1 MLDKKQAEEILRA
14 LSVLPT
20 DKVAEAQDFILFLQ
34 ARYGHGQSV
43 DESDAW
49 TEADLREL
57 TAASLN
63 YANGSL
69 PE

>member
-1 MLDKKQAEEILRA
+1 MLDKKHAEEISRA

-34 ARYGHGQSV
+34 ARYGHGQSI

>member
-14 LSVLPT
+14 LSVLPP
-20 DKVAEAQDFILFLQ
+20 DKVAEAQDFILFLR
-34 ARYGHGQSV
+34 ARYGQKPPL

-49 TEADLREL
+49 SDEDLRDV
-57 TAASLN
+57 TAAAAA
-63 YANGSL
+63 YAEQSL

>member
-14 LSVLPT
+14 LSALPAE
-20 DKVAEAQDFILFLQ
+20 KVSEARDFILFLR
-34 ARYGHGQSV
+34 ARYGRQTV

-49 TEADLREL
+49 TDEDLRDL
-57 TAASLN
+57 TAAAAG
-63 YANGSL
+63 YAEQSF

>member
-34 ARYGHGQSV
+34 ARYGHGQSI